1 MAGRKDEW
9 LKGGKGRRENT
20 QVGPLSSPGH
30 HCLPCVTGACHPGDG
45 DLPSSR
51 EGTVAGLAY
60 DMGAQLPHFPRLSAL
75 FYTFPYH
82 CHEHSLSAERKR
94 RPKNAECTRIHR
106 EGAERAMPEFP
117 HTQGDLGTR
126 EELVTSL
133 GQRPWGEPLISAE

>member
-30 HCLPCVTGACHPGDG
+30 HCLPCVTGACRPGDG

-60 DMGAQLPHFPRLSAL
+60 DMGSQLPHFPRLSAL

-94 RPKNAECTRIHR
+94 RPNNAEYTRIHKRRGR
-106 EGAERAMPEFP
+106 ESHARVPAHTGGFGDQGGAR
-117 HTQGDLGTR
+117 DLTGTKA
-126 EELVTSL
+126 L
-133 GQRPWGEPLISAE
+133 G